1 MDGLNAQ
8 VSHAEPQFQRFT
20 PRRAPP
26 PRPSFWTRLR
36 RRLPF
41 LLFVVL
47 PTVAAGGYLF
57 GFAADQ
63 YVSEAK
69 FVVRGAASPPSGVL
83 SSLLQGAG
91 VSRAQDDTFAVQDY
105 ILSRDALQ
113 ELGATVDVRALFDRP
128 EADPLSRFP
137 MPFMGETNEHLFKH
151 YLNRVDVSYD
161 STTGVTALTVKA
173 FRPEDASAIARAL
186 LAGGERLVN
195 RMNDRQRSTTMNEAR
210 REVAEAEARVQRIAG
225 ELANYRTRQATLDP
239 NKASAGALAAVQ
251 DMINRGTSLRTQ
263 LMVMIKNSPQSPL
276 IPDMQRRLEA
286 LDQTISTARDRIA
299 GGDRSLVPQITEFD
313 ALTLQREFAER
324 GLASAVS
331 FLDTARLNAQ
341 RQQLYLDEVVHP
353 NEADYAKYPR
363 RFADLAIVF
372 ATLFGLYTIFKLLAA
387 GAREHRTM

>member
-8 VSHAEPQFQRFT
+8 VSHAEPQFQRFV

-26 PRPSFWTRLR
+26 PRPSLWTRLR
-36 RRLPF
+36 RRLP
-41 LLFVVL
+41 LVLFVVL
-47 PTVAAGGYLF
+47 PTVGAGTYLF

-69 FVVRGAASPPSGVL
+69 FVVRGASSPPSGVL

-113 ELGATVDVRALFDRP
+113 ELGATVDIRALFDRP

-173 FRPEDASAIARAL
+173 FRPEDASAIARTL

-210 REVAEAEARVQRIAG
+210 REVADAEGRLQRAAAD
-225 ELANYRTRQATLDP
+225 LANYRTRQSTLDP
-239 NKASAGALAAVQ
+239 NKASAGALAALQ
-251 DMINRGTSLRTQ
+251 AMLNRATSMRTQ
-263 LMVMIKNSPQSPL
+263 LAVLIKNSPQSPL
-276 IPDMQRRLEA
+276 IKDLQQQLEG
-286 LDQTISTARDRIA
+286 LDKTIANARDKIA
-299 GGDRSLVPQITEFD
+299 GGNDSLVPQITEFE
-313 ALTLQREFAER
+313 ALTLQRDFAER
-324 GLASAVS
+324 GVASAVS
-331 FLDTARLNAQ
+331 FLDTARLSAQ

-363 RFADLAIVF
+363 RFADLGIVF
-372 ATLFGLYTIFKLLAA
+372 ATLFGIYTILKLVAA